1 MAGHPP
7 GVSPPTSQDIE
18 LRGDCDA
25 RRKDELRSLFDSLS
39 AHLPVR
45 INLTA
50 VTFMDSTA
58 LSLLVLLRRRL
69 EDTQITL
76 IGPNSNIRKL
86 LELTRFEDQFAIVD
100 APGS

>member
-1 MAGHPP
+1 MDDRPP
-7 GVSPPTSQDIE
+7 GVSPSKSQDIE

-25 RRKDELRSLFDSLS
+25 RRKDELRTLFDSLS
-39 AHLPVR
+39 TQLPVR
-45 INLTA
+45 IDLTA

-76 IGPNSNIRKL
+76 IGPDSDIRRL
-86 LELTRFEDQFAIVD
+86 LKLTRFEDQFAIVD